1 MSSEA
6 DRYLRSHELLS
17 FADSQLVV
25 IDVQDKLVPHIPHCD
40 GLVANCLKLVR
51 AAGVFNIPCQVTEQ
65 YPRGLGRT
73 VPELRDVLPAPL
85 DKVRFSS
92 AEVLLQ
98 ADCVSYAERDQIV
111 LVGIEAHV
119 CVQQTALDLLTQGL
133 RVHVVADAVAS
144 RNTYD
149 WKVALRRMADA
160 GVAIT
165 TTESVMFEWCE
176 VAGTDEF
183 KQISRLITG
192 RGNSGEAQT

>member
-1 MSSEA
+1 
-6 DRYLRSHELLS
+6 
-17 FADSQLVV
+17 
-25 IDVQDKLVPHIPHCD
+25 
-40 GLVANCLKLVR
+40 
-51 AAGVFNIPCQVTEQ
+51 
-65 YPRGLGRT
+65 
-73 VPELRDVLPAPL
+73 
-85 DKVRFSS
+85 
-92 AEVLLQ
+92 
-98 ADCVSYAERDQIV
+98 
-111 LVGIEAHV
+111 
-119 CVQQTALDLLTQGL
+119 QGL